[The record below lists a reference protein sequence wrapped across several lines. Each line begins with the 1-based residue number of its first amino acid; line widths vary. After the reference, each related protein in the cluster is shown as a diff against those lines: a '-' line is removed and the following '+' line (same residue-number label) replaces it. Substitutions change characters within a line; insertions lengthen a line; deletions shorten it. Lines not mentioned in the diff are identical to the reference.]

1 MSADELVNK
10 LAMVKEVKPRKKH
23 RRSWIAQCPAHDD
36 GTPSLYIDE
45 GESGNVLIKC
55 WAGCGAT
62 DVINA
67 VGVHITSLFPDDDY
81 DSRARRQKKDADYHE
96 FHLQISENRR
106 KNGEKQSK
114 ADKQSELES
123 WIALR
128 GSN

>member
-1 MSADELVNK
+1 MSADELINK

-23 RRSWIAQCPAHDD
+23 RRSWIAQCPAHSDNS
-36 GTPSLYIDE
+36 PSLYVDE

-62 DVINA
+62 DVIDA

-81 DSRARRQKKDADYHE
+81 DARARRQKKDVDYHE
-96 FHLQISENRR
+96 LHLQISESKRN
-106 KNGEKQSK
+106 NGEKQSK

-123 WIALR
+123 YIAMR
-128 GSN
+128 GSS